1 MNQSSQILAQTLMMA
16 CYTMVV
22 GADALLVMHAIIGI
36 TNDPQR
42 GNCGVR
48 LFEGKAIKMIERE
61 KGATLG
67 KVHEFRKCAC

>member
-1 MNQSSQILAQTLMMA
+1 MMA

-22 GADALLVMHAIIGI
+22 GADAFLVMHAIIGI
-36 TNDPQR
+36 TNDAQR

-67 KVHEFRKCAC
+67 KVHEFSKCAC